1 MTRAKNVGRY
11 RATFGVLGIIA
22 AFGGAAHVEN
32 GNGAGWVVML
42 GGFAALAALVPGCGR
57 EYTSTES
64 APVVRSHYS
73 TQNKKRKG

>member
-32 GNGAGWVVML
+32 GNGAGWLAMF
-42 GGFAALAALVPGCGR
+42 GGFAALVALLPGCGR
-57 EYTSTES
+57 EYTSTDA
-64 APVVRSHYS
+64 APMVRRHHSI
-73 TQNKKRKG
+73 QKKRGN

>member
-1 MTRAKNVGRY
+1 MSSRAKSVGRY

-32 GNGAGWVVML
+32 GNGAGWVAML

-57 EYTSTES
+57 EYTSTDA
-64 APVVRSHYS
+64 APMVRRHHSI
-73 TQNKKRKG
+73 QKKRGN